1 MRFHDRIAGR
11 VDRTLT
17 SAHNRSVIRAD
28 PEQGAFHRAARTVPR
43 DYRAQI
49 DTLFEVEGAEGPI
62 PLRLVR
68 ISDDVVI
75 NGFLQFSL
83 FFHGPPARLLPQ
95 GIYVLGH
102 PSLGALALFIVP
114 ILGSNHERIV
124 YEACFNRRVTPADPQ
139 GAGSES

>member
-1 MRFHDRIAGR
+1 VI
-11 VDRTLT
+11 VDEEREPF
-17 SAHNRSVIRAD
+17 D
-28 PEQGAFHRAARTVPR
+28 RAARTEPR

-49 DTLFEVEGAEGPI
+49 DTLFEVDSAAGPI

-75 NGFLQFSL
+75 DGFLQFSL
-83 FFHGPPARLLPQ
+83 FFHGPPSRLLPQ
-95 GIYVLGH
+95 GIYLLGH

-124 YEACFNRRVTPADPQ
+124 YEACFNRRVTATVPR
-139 GAGSES
+139 GAGGEP